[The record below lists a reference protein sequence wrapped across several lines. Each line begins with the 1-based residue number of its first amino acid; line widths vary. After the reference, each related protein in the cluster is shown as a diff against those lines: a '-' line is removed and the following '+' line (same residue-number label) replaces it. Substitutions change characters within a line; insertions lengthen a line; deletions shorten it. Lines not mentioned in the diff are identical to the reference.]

1 MNALCYTLQSDGPT
15 DRMLLPILNWLLS
28 VHLPDHAVTPQFAD
42 LRSAQPTK
50 GLVNRIRMALF
61 LYPCDVLF
69 VHRDAEN
76 DDPGV
81 RVIEIEKSIKALNT
95 KMVIPRCVPV
105 VPVRM
110 SEAWL
115 LINERAIRRASGN
128 PNGKSHLAL
137 PNIKTLEKQP
147 DPKTLLR
154 ELLRNACGLQG
165 RRLKNF
171 NAEARVPQVAGW
183 IDDDFTPLRA
193 LSAFQ
198 KLESDIGQLAF
209 EITNDHEQ

>member
-1 MNALCYTLQSDGPT
+1 M
-15 DRMLLPILNWLLS
+15 
-28 VHLPDHAVTPQFAD
+28 
-42 LRSAQPTK
+42 
-50 GLVNRIRMALF
+50 
-61 LYPCDVLF
+61 
-69 VHRDAEN
+69 
-76 DDPGV
+76 
-81 RVIEIEKSIKALNT
+81 
-95 KMVIPRCVPV
+95 
-105 VPVRM
+105 
-110 SEAWL
+110 